1 MLNSIISDNN
11 YKIASMEILD
21 VIKTDP
27 NITQKNIDAT
37 IRKICKKYSLDRMR
51 EEWGGDSSDLNE
63 NGIPDECD
71 IADGT
76 SEDADGNGIPENS

>member
-21 VIKTDP
+21 IIKTDP

-37 IRKICKKYSLDRMR
+37 IRKICKKYFNASYIINYLYIYFRIISLRNGFPNR
-51 EEWGGDSSDLNE
+51 LLICCFSSVFL
-63 NGIPDECD
+63 
-71 IADGT
+71 
-76 SEDADGNGIPENS
+76 

>member
-27 NITQKNIDAT
+27 NITQKNINAT
-37 IRKICKKYSLDRMR
+37 IVKKY
-51 EEWGGDSSDLNE
+51 G
-63 NGIPDECD
+63 
-71 IADGT
+71 
-76 SEDADGNGIPENS
+76 